1 MMIGELTVDQAVELV
16 RRIEGQ
22 KHCGVA
28 KDEEIKQEQMSSKSG
43 SRRGKIPGTKPRKRK
58 KNIIKGIK
66 NLFGRKTWKSRKSKT
81 L

>member
-43 SRRGKIPGTKPRKRK
+43 SRRGKIPGTKVLKTFPVTAFFMHSICLFPPLLK
-58 KNIIKGIK
+58 IK
-66 NLFGRKTWKSRKSKT
+66 L
-81 L
+81 